1 MTSQTAAPVS
11 TQGTLKGRYQNLVIL
26 RAPFLFRA
34 RQCAKLTIPTL
45 VPPEGATGSTVY
57 PTPFQSLGARGL
69 NNLASKLLLTLL
81 PPNSPF
87 FRLTIDDFALEQIT
101 QKEGMRA
108 EIEEA
113 LGSIER
119 SVANE
124 IETSAIRT
132 AGFEGLKHLL
142 AAGNVL
148 LYLAPQGGMRVFP
161 LSRYVAKRDPMGNL
175 LETITQEVI
184 SYMELPEDVRQLV
197 GPKSDG
203 NARDAEDIL
212 EVYTQV
218 LRSETGW
225 TVKQE
230 INGQIIESSRGTY
243 PMNKSPWMALRY
255 FAVDNEDYGRGF
267 VEEYLGDLLSLEGL
281 TKAIVKGSA
290 AAAKVLFLVRPNGST
305 KKSTLTK
312 AESGAVED
320 GNADDVS
327 VLQMDKFNDFR
338 VALETINGITERLSF
353 AFLLNTAIQRNGER
367 VTAEEIRFM
376 ANELESGLGGAYAT
390 LSQEFQ
396 LPLVRRVI
404 HNMERQKRLPVLPE
418 GLVKPA
424 IITGVDAIG
433 RGNDRTR
440 LDRFLS
446 ALVPLGP
453 EVIQTYLNIDD
464 LIKRFGVS
472 EGIDMK
478 GLVRSKEEI
487 DQSTQDAQM
496 QQMMQ
501 QGIGPAINAAGG
513 MMKEG
518 MKSGEGVMPP
528 MDMPAP

>member
-1 MTSQTAAPVS
+1 MISQTA
-11 TQGTLKGRYQNLVIL
+11 TLKGRYRKLATL
-26 RAPFLFRA
+26 RQPFLDRA

-45 VPPEGATGSTVY
+45 VPPEGATASTVY
-57 PTPFQSLGARGL
+57 STPYQSLGARGV

-81 PPNSPF
+81 PPNAPF
-87 FRLTIDDFALEQIT
+87 FKLTIDDFALEQIT
-101 QKEGMRA
+101 QREGMRA
-108 EIEEA
+108 EVEEA
-113 LGSIER
+113 LNSIER
-119 SVANE
+119 TVANE
-124 IETSAIRT
+124 VETSAIRT
-132 AGFEGLKHLL
+132 PGFEGLKHLL
-142 AAGNVL
+142 VAGNVL
-148 LYLAPQGGMRVFP
+148 LYLAPTGGMRVFP
-161 LSRYVAKRDPMGNL
+161 LSRYVSKRDPMGNL
-175 LETITQEVI
+175 LETITLEAI
-184 SYMELPEDVRQLV
+184 SYMELPEAVRTTI
-197 GPKSDG
+197 GPKEDG
-203 NARDAEDIL
+203 KAHDAEDIL

-218 LRSETGW
+218 LRTENGW
-225 TVKQE
+225 SVKQE
-230 INGQIIESSRGTY
+230 INGQTIESSRGTY
-243 PMNKSPWMALRY
+243 PLNKSPWMALRY

-267 VEEYLGDLLSLEGL
+267 VEEYLGDLVSLEGL

-290 AAAKVLFLVRPNGST
+290 AAAKVLFLVRPNGTT
-305 KKSTLTK
+305 KKATLSK
-312 AESGAVED
+312 SESGAVEE

-327 VLQMDKFNDFR
+327 VLQMDKYNDFR

-396 LPLVRRVI
+396 LPLVRRII
-404 HNMERQKRLPVLPE
+404 HNMERQKRLPILPE
-418 GLVKPA
+418 GMVKPA

-440 LDRFLS
+440 LDRFLA

-453 EVIQTYLNIDD
+453 EVVQTYINIDD

-487 DQSTQDAQM
+487 DQATQDAQM

-518 MKSGEGVMPP
+518 MKGGEAA
-528 MDMPAP
+528 APGI